1 MKKNNLPIFG
11 IGPVYVISCLI
22 LTLAGLALNHYGL
35 IKLEFPVPKIVVS
48 VIGVI
53 LILFGILLWFY
64 AVIVQ
69 KIDEAIKEGI
79 LVTSGVYS
87 IVRNP
92 IYSAFIIV
100 FTGILIMA
108 NNIFLLILP
117 IIFWGVLTIL
127 LKQTEE
133 KWLMEKFGGEYVEYC
148 KNVNR
153 VIPWFRKN
161 KTDK

>member
-1 MKKNNLPIFG
+1 M
-11 IGPVYVISCLI
+11 
-22 LTLAGLALNHYGL
+22 
-35 IKLEFPVPKIVVS
+35 
-48 VIGVI
+48 
-53 LILFGILLWFY
+53 LWFY

-117 IIFWGVLTIL
+117 IIFWGVLTSL

-148 KNVNR
+148 KDVNR
-153 VIPWFRKN
+153 VIPWLRKN
-161 KTDK
+161 KTEK